1 MQSKMTTNQNDPVN
15 FMLIAYIILVFAAIL
30 MLGCN
35 PVKQVIRDKD
45 KLDKVAEVVIRSGYC
60 ANDTVLIT
68 KSDTMINYDTV
79 TNTKITTV
87 QKNDTV
93 YLWETKYRNVIK
105 TVKIRDTVRQ
115 VVVDQAKINILEKD
129 NVKLVDQLAK
139 SEDES
144 RKRLYWVF
152 VLLLIILGYVYLK
165 IKK

>member
-1 MQSKMTTNQNDPVN
+1 MTTNQNDPVN

-45 KLDKVAEVVIRSGYC
+45 KLDKVAEVVVRSGYC
-60 ANDTVLIT
+60 SNDTVLIT

-93 YLWETKYRNVIK
+93 YLWETKYRNVTK